1 MMKNVSVHSTKYD
14 GSLHYRYNTTL
25 VHEEANALML
35 YMQPGTPIESYRGS
49 MIAEYHNLQIYWSD
63 RRYNLHVSWYADW
76 RPLNH
81 YVNVATPAVWNDGT
95 LNFIDLDLDVIW
107 RSSTGE
113 VILDDEDEFAL
124 HQVSFGYPSHL
135 IEQSLRSSLE
145 VRQLIAQRSYPF
157 DGSLH
162 AWRPNG
168 SP

>member
-63 RRYNLHVSWYADW
+63 RRYNLHVSWYAEW

-124 HQVSFGYPSHL
+124 HQVHFGYPSHL